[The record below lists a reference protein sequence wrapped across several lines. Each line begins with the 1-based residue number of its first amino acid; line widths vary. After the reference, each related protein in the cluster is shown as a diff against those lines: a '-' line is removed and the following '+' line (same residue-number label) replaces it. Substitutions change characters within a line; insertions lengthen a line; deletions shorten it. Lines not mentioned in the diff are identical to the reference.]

1 MAPSLRAHLPCAASP
16 SRACLPHSLPAKCPL
31 PARGSCVRGG
41 PALPLSSS
49 HTRNGRPLLIR
60 RSFSDRHRRAQ
71 FSPRSSLDSP
81 PEAQA
86 ETLPESPLPSAAPSP
101 TTPPVEPRPTWLEY
115 DMALH
120 DKDLPRALSIATA
133 LAPQKTTDET
143 APKSAEFLD
152 LPAVTA
158 GIVSAGGPGQAQ
170 IEGGPAGKREVRG
183 EEAEEEAERQRRWLQ
198 LLEAGKAESDLRVV
212 GQTYEWLRS
221 QGLLRNFGRFQ
232 ISSAWRRWGQR
243 ARRGDEMS
251 TVRCAE
257 SVLEGVPRVVTP
269 KVLKDQSGLEA
280 KNLAPQKWGMSSP
293 LLPIAL
299 FAAFSALVDAGVD
312 LRPLAFISLALAV
325 GDAVYLGGAGAGQLL
340 MLLWAPFRE
349 RVLVHEAGH
358 IVAAYLLGC
367 PVRGVVLDAFEAMRM
382 GVRGQ
387 AGTQFWDER
396 LEDELRAGQL
406 SSASVDRYSIVLF
419 AGVAAEAV
427 QYGQA
432 EGGEGDENLFK
443 AFLSNLQPSWSGPQM
458 ANQARWAVLQAY
470 LLLQRNRA
478 AHSAVV
484 EVLKAGGGMGDVVMA
499 IEQNMAG

>member
-1 MAPSLRAHLPCAASP
+1 MAPSLRAHLPCAAAP
-16 SRACLPHSLPAKCPL
+16 SRACLPSRLPATCPL
-31 PARGSCVRGG
+31 PARRSRAGAG
-41 PALPLSSS
+41 PVCS
-49 HTRNGRPLLIR
+49 HTLLIRNGRTLPKR
-60 RSFSDRHRRAQ
+60 RSFSNRHKHAR
-71 FSPRSSLDSP
+71 FTPRSSLDSP
-81 PEAQA
+81 PGAQA

-133 LAPQKTTDET
+133 LASQKTTGET
-143 APKSAEFLD
+143 APKSAEFLN
-152 LPAVTA
+152 LPAETA
-158 GIVSAGGPGQAQ
+158 GIVSAGASGQAQ
-170 IEGGPAGKREVRG
+170 IGGAPAGKREARG

-232 ISSAWRRWGQR
+232 TSI
-243 ARRGDEMS
+243 
-251 TVRCAE
+251 
-257 SVLEGVPRVVTP
+257 LEGVPRVVTP
-269 KVLKDQSGLEA
+269 KVLKDRSGLEA

-293 LLPIAL
+293 LLPIVL
-299 FAAFSALVDAGVD
+299 FAAFSTLVDAGVD
-312 LRPLAFISLALAV
+312 LRALAFLSLALAV

-358 IVAAYLLGC
+358 IVVAYLLGC

-382 GVRGQ
+382 GVHGQ

-478 AHSAVV
+478 AHRAVV
-484 EVLKAGGGMGDVVMA
+484 EVLKEGGGMGDVVMA

>member
-1 MAPSLRAHLPCAASP
+1 MAPSLRAQLPCAASP

-60 RSFSDRHRRAQ
+60 RSFSDRHRHAE

-101 TTPPVEPRPTWLEY
+101 TTPPIEPRPTWLEY

-152 LPAVTA
+152 LPAETA

-198 LLEAGKAESDLRVV
+198 LLEVGKAESDLRVV

-232 ISSAWRRWGQR
+232 NSI
-243 ARRGDEMS
+243 
-251 TVRCAE
+251 
-257 SVLEGVPRVVTP
+257 LEGVPRVVTP
-269 KVLKDQSGLEA
+269 KVLKDRSGLEA

-312 LRPLAFISLALAV
+312 LRPLTFISLALAV
-325 GDAVYLGGAGAGQLL
+325 GDTVYLGGAGAGQLL